1 MTDNIISKS
10 TIEQVYK
17 EYQTR
22 YNISLPII
30 QNINYINDDGF
41 WAKFNTGDLYNKEYI
56 LHINNDLVDKNKK
69 FIKQVLSH
77 I

>member
-41 WAKFNTGDLYNKEYI
+41 GQNLILVICIIKSIFYI
-56 LHINNDLVDKNKK
+56 
-69 FIKQVLSH
+69 
-77 I
+77 